1 MFIHHT
7 KGIMDYI
14 HYDLWMSKGEAQYLL
29 IFIDDYSRQVWMYF
43 LKRKGDVVIT
53 FNKGV
58 ARHYTIRITPQQN
71 RIAEYMNMTFLS
83 KARYMLS

>member
-1 MFIHHT
+1 
-7 KGIMDYI
+7 
-14 HYDLWMSKGEAQYLL
+14 MSKGEAQYLL

>member
-14 HYDLWMSKGEAQYLL
+14 NYNLWMSKGEAQYLL

-43 LKRKGDVVIT
+43 LKRKSDVVIT
-53 FNKGV
+53 FNKKV
-58 ARHYTIRITPQQN
+58 ARHYTIKITPQ
-71 RIAEYMNMTFLS
+71 
-83 KARYMLS
+83 